1 MIAATGETVH
11 AVEGLVGTCACIAQ
25 CASRPRCGAR
35 ACWRHSHTPV
45 TAATTKLRVPNPYFS
60 DIYSLLGRLA
70 CMHARGIAAH
80 TRSLVGSDQ
89 VRWRSCIST
98 VKVPDRW
105 IPDCGGS

>member
-1 MIAATGETVH
+1 MLAAFSH
-11 AVEGLVGTCACIAQ
+11 AGYGCNYEA
-25 CASRPRCGAR
+25 AR
-35 ACWRHSHTPV
+35 
-45 TAATTKLRVPNPYFS
+45 
-60 DIYSLLGRLA
+60 RLA